1 MNMSKQKPVS
11 TRLSL
16 QELAKARD
24 ALIASGISVDQLD
37 TVSQILRLS
46 VYSTI
51 IKHTDVNLIPS
62 EESLEVLNHTFSR
75 K

>member
-1 MNMSKQKPVS
+1 MQKQKPVS

-24 ALIASGISVDQLD
+24 ALLASGISSDQLD

-46 VYSTI
+46 VFTVIMSQSNF
-51 IKHTDVNLIPS
+51 KSMPS
-62 EESLEVLNHTFSR
+62 AESLDVLGYTFSE
-75 K
+75 KN